1 MWISMYK
8 NIFRTVPV
16 NINVPGYIQDCTCG
30 YLCSRMYLELYLWIS
45 IYQDKSRIAP
55 WDINV
60 LGCIQDS
67 TCGYLFTILYLGL
80 YLWIYI
86 YQIYLGL
93 YLWIS
98 IYQDIFRIVPVDI
111 YLPGYIQ
118 DCTCG
123 YIFIRIYLG
132 LYLLISMYQDALQLL
147 KPSCTGSCSYRR
159 KLKECTKSRPGIE
172 HRKLNKNP
180 NLQWRHLLNIPNIQ
194 SVQTNS
200 SMLN

>member
-30 YLCSRMYLELYLWIS
+30 YLCTRMYLELYLWIS

-132 LYLLISMYQDALQLL
+132 LYLLISMYQDIFRIVPVDIYVPGCPPTAEALMYGFLQLQ
-147 KPSCTGSCSYRR
+147 KKVKRMHQVQAWYRTQEAEQESQPSMATLIKY
-159 KLKECTKSRPGIE
+159 P
-172 HRKLNKNP
+172 
-180 NLQWRHLLNIPNIQ
+180 
-194 SVQTNS
+194 
-200 SMLN
+200 

>member
-1 MWISMYK
+1 MRISMYK

-30 YLCSRMYLELYLWIS
+30 YLCTRMYLELYLWIS

-67 TCGYLFTILYLGL
+67 TCGYICAR
-80 YLWIYI
+80 
-86 YQIYLGL
+86 IYLGL
-93 YLWIS
+93 YLW
-98 IYQDIFRIVPVDI
+98 
-111 YLPGYIQ
+111 
-118 DCTCG
+118 
-123 YIFIRIYLG
+123 
-132 LYLLISMYQDALQLL
+132 ISMYQDALQLL

-194 SVQTNS
+194 SVQTNA